1 MTFSEARKYS
11 SMSIESSRKNSEHT
25 AINMRGATMLI
36 VTVLLWSSAFAGI
49 RSALQSYS
57 PGALILLRFLIASVA
72 LIIYALITRL
82 RLPDLRDVPAL
93 LLLGFFGIT
102 VYQAGLTFGEQ
113 TVPAGTASFLI
124 SCVPCF
130 TALFAVLFLKERLS
144 RWGWAGVLLSF
155 IGVTIISFGSGSGFS
170 FTPDTLLILIA
181 AFSESIYFIFQ
192 KNYLSKYNSI
202 ELTAY
207 TIWAGTLFM
216 LVFAPQ
222 LIQQMP
228 VASLASTL
236 SIVYMG
242 IFPAAIAY
250 VTWAY
255 TLSHLPASRASS
267 LLNFIPLLSSLIAW
281 IWLREIPS
289 PLAFWGG
296 ILVIAGV
303 LLVNKRSKQSL
314 KEETVNNQAEEIAY
328 TTNTGH

>member
-1 MTFSEARKYS
+1 MSMKSARKS
-11 SMSIESSRKNSEHT
+11 LLQT
-25 AINMRGATMLI
+25 QTPINMRGAMTLL
-36 VTVLLWSSAFAGI
+36 VTLLLWASAFAGI
-49 RSALQSYS
+49 RSALQSYA

-72 LIIYALITRL
+72 LIIYAVITRL
-82 RLPDLRDVPAL
+82 RLPDLRDIPAL

-124 SCVPCF
+124 SAVPCC
-130 TALFAVLFLKERLS
+130 TALFAMLFLKERLS

-155 IGVTIISFGSGSGFS
+155 LGVTIISFGTGSGLR
-170 FTPDTLLILIA
+170 FTPDTLLILLA

-192 KNYLSKYNSI
+192 KNYLRKYSGI

-216 LVFAPQ
+216 LVFAPE
-222 LIQQMP
+222 LMQQFP
-228 VASLASTL
+228 VASLSSTL

-242 IFPAAIAY
+242 LFPAAIAY

-255 TLSHLPASRASS
+255 TLSHMSASRATSF
-267 LLNFIPLLSSLIAW
+267 LNFTPILSILIAW

-289 PLAFWGG
+289 TLAFWGG
-296 ILVIAGV
+296 ILVIMGV
-303 LLVNKRSKQSL
+303 LLVNTQSKRHKRSQPSREDLLEGEPWPQK
-314 KEETVNNQAEEIAY
+314 
-328 TTNTGH
+328 

>member
-1 MTFSEARKYS
+1 
-11 SMSIESSRKNSEHT
+11 MSIESTSKSTGHPQMK
-25 AINMRGATMLI
+25 MRAATMLI
-36 VTVLLWSSAFAGI
+36 VTLLLWASAFAGI

-57 PGALILLRFLIASVA
+57 PGAVILLRFLIASIA
-72 LIIYALITRL
+72 LIIYAFITRL
-82 RLPDLRDVPAL
+82 RLPALRDIPAL

-124 SCVPCF
+124 SSVPCF
-130 TALFAVLFLKERLS
+130 TALFAVIFLKERLS
-144 RWGWAGVLLSF
+144 RWGWLGVLISF
-155 IGVTIISFGSGSGFS
+155 IGVTIISFGTGSGFN
-170 FTPDTLLILIA
+170 FTPNTLLILLA
-181 AFSESIYFIFQ
+181 AFSESVYFIFQ
-192 KNYLSKYNSI
+192 KNYLSKYSGI

-216 LVFAPQ
+216 LVFAPE

-228 VASLASTL
+228 IASLSSTL

-255 TLSHLPASRASS
+255 TLSHLPASRATSF
-267 LLNFIPLLSSLIAW
+267 LNLSPILSILIAW

-289 PLAFWGG
+289 PLAIWGG
-296 ILVIAGV
+296 MLVIAGV

-314 KEETVNNQAEEIAY
+314 IEEPIANQVEIAY
-328 TTNTGH
+328 ADHLK